1 MLKTVMLG
9 RLDPTRFVLAP
20 AVLALVLFVVAAATR
35 VLVLLIPCGVIVFV
49 IGLRIAYDHRRAG
62 ERYMRVMG
70 WQVPWFPALKPETK
84 RTIDGSVIAAL
95 GVMLTGVAVNAL
107 LR

>member
-1 MLKTVMLG
+1 MLA
-9 RLDPTRFVLAP
+9 RLDPTRFLLAP
-20 AVLALVLFVVAAATR
+20 ALLALVLFVVAAATHL
-35 VLVLLIPCGVIVFV
+35 LVLLIPCGAIVFV

-70 WQVPWFPALKPETK
+70 WQAPWLPALKPETK
-84 RTIDGSVIAAL
+84 RTLDGSIIAAL
-95 GVMLTGVAVNAL
+95 GMMLAGVAVIAL